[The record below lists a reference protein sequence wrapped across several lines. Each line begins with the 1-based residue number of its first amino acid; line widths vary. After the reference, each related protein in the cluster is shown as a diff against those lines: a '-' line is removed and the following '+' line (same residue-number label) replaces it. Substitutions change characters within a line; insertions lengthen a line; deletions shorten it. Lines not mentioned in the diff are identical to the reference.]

1 MTWSRF
7 LKMGNVMSYSVLAKG
22 CRLFAL
28 FFILGLPIAASGAA
42 RGEGLIDVSL
52 SHKKARRGEKVEIT
66 IRAPLGSLPSGE
78 TVRAVLLRPTVGE
91 EALPLQASSGQ
102 HGVYRADVS
111 PGEGAPEG
119 LYVVHA
125 WAGEK
130 ARPSAVGKASFLFGR
145 LIDDFFII
153 SYVDPG
159 RPAEDIDAFMR
170 DFRSLGGNFLIAHN
184 LISPTKAFYP
194 SKISKTDVGQGAAR
208 DIVELTLERA
218 DREGYAVLLSV
229 SWDITR
235 QSPYRDRMNEIRA
248 ITSELYT
255 LYRHH
260 PSLAGFYSWQEGSG
274 TYYVPYV
281 REFGQHV
288 KSLGPNL
295 LTACAPHIDDP
306 LLAGYLSTVEELDIL
321 IYQAGV
327 MASYRPD
334 NRKLYPPRR
343 VRDFCALGAG
353 AKRLQ
358 DKIAIPHVEMFA
370 YMEKKQHPDILAAS
384 YEDIYRQILSAA
396 SVTDADGISL
406 FSYHAHIHRPL
417 KQYRQVARSREAV
430 VDGLKA
436 YRLITSQISGERNP
450 LAVYLPYSD
459 WIVERWPNYF
469 LPALDAF
476 RVLGVPVDVLP
487 YAPPLAE
494 SVYPYYPIH
503 MNEDVLK
510 RLLAER
516 AVLVLPNVS
525 GFQQTDSDL
534 FKAFVE
540 RGGVVVAF
548 GPQIPMGRSYER
560 RELFGGE
567 ETVSERPRA
576 AMIVKEAVGG
586 RARVGERISLK
597 GANLPS
603 WRASGARVV
612 ARFEDGT
619 AAALIH
625 RRGSGVVIT
634 IIPDAWTAAQSA
646 PGLVRDLIEYA
657 TASAGHTP
665 TVDILGANERTD
677 VTSAKT
683 AAGFRTAVVNHNE
696 TELELTLKPLGDVG
710 GRESG
715 WIDLGSGGRLES
727 SVADRALRLR
737 VPAGGFRAVEF
748 RQ

>member
-1 MTWSRF
+1 MTFRRF
-7 LKMGNVMSYSVLAKG
+7 LKMSNNMIYGVLPKW
-22 CRLFAL
+22 CRLFGL
-28 FFILGLPIAASGAA
+28 LFILGLPIATNGAA
-42 RGEGLIDVSL
+42 QGEGRIDVSL
-52 SHKKARRGEKVEIT
+52 SHKRVRRGERVEIT
-66 IRAPLGSLPSGE
+66 IQASGGSLPSGE
-78 TVRAVLLRPTVGE
+78 AVRAVLLTPTVGE
-91 EALPLQASSGQ
+91 VALPLRASSG
-102 HGVYRADVS
+102 HRGVYSADVT
-111 PGEGAPEG
+111 PGEGSPEG

-145 LIDDFFII
+145 LVNDFFIL

-184 LISPTKAFYP
+184 LITPAKAFYP

-218 DREGYAVLLSV
+218 DREGYAVLLSI

-235 QSPYRDRMNEIRA
+235 QSPYGDRMNEIKA

-281 REFGQHV
+281 REFSRHV

-306 LLAGYLSTVEELDIL
+306 LLAGYLSTVEELDVL

-358 DKIAIPHVEMFA
+358 GKIAIPHVEMFA
-370 YMEKKQHPDILAAS
+370 YMEKKQHPDILAAN
-384 YEDIYRQILSAA
+384 YGDIYRQILSAA
-396 SVTDADGISL
+396 TVTDADGISL
-406 FSYHAHIHRPL
+406 FSYHAHIHLPL
-417 KQYRQVARSREAV
+417 KKYRQVGRSREAV
-430 VDGLKA
+430 LDGLKA
-436 YRLITSQISGERNP
+436 YRLITSQISDERNP
-450 LAVYLPYSD
+450 VAVYFPYSD

-476 RVLGVPVDVLP
+476 RALGIPTDVLP
-487 YAPPLAE
+487 YAPPLTE

-503 MNEDVLK
+503 MNDDVLN

-567 ETVSERPRA
+567 ETTSERPHT
-576 AMIVKEAVGG
+576 AMVIKEAVGG
-586 RARVGERISLK
+586 RARAGERIPLSGVK
-597 GANLPS
+597 LPS
-603 WRASGARVV
+603 WAARGARVV
-612 ARFEDGT
+612 AEFEDGS
-619 AAALIH
+619 AAALINRH
-625 RRGSGVVIT
+625 GKGTVVT
-634 IIPDAWTAAQSA
+634 IVPDAWTAAQSA

-665 TVDILGANERTD
+665 LVDVLGMNERTD
-677 VTSAKT
+677 VAT
-683 AAGFRTAVVNHNE
+683 ARTAGGFRVAVVNHNE
-696 TELELTLKPLGDVG
+696 SELEVTLKPLGPAAG
-710 GRESG
+710 GASG
-715 WIDLGSGGRLES
+715 WVDLSTRGKLEGSAE
-727 SVADRALRLR
+727 DRTLRLR
-737 VPAGGFRAVEF
+737 VAAGGFRALEF
-748 RQ
+748 RR